1 MESNKRPN
9 SSHQAPRHGER
20 QTSGRQPAAK
30 KKKKRSAA
38 GALGSTL
45 SYILFI
51 LGISLLLSTFII
63 LVANDMFALVKDE
76 HTVMLEFDED
86 LSPGEMGK
94 LLKENDLINYRFFFS
109 MFAKLKHI
117 DSFPKGTFQLSSTM
131 DYGQMI
137 STLQRTSTYQ
147 ETVVVTIPEGYTIKQ
162 IADLMEKA
170 RVCGSADFIETANT
184 YDFSH
189 EMLEDVPMVENRL
202 EGYLFPDTYEFYV
215 SDKPVNVIN
224 KMLNNFVDRYTDEM
238 IKLTEENG
246 MTIAEV
252 VNIASLIERECKI
265 ADEQT
270 RISGVIHNRLDH
282 SDQFPYLDIDAT
294 LLYAIGH
301 KENLTAED
309 LATDTPYNTRLYKG
323 LPPTA
328 ICNPGIGAMLAAIS
342 PEEHDYYYYVAN
354 PETGAHVFS
363 RTLDE
368 HNAAV
373 AEMKALE
380 QE

>member
-1 MESNKRPN
+1 MEPVKRNNNPP
-9 SSHQAPRHGER
+9 SGAHSAPQRSAQR
-20 QTSGRQPAAK
+20 PPQK

-38 GALGSTL
+38 RVLGSTL
-45 SYILFI
+45 SYILMV
-51 LGISLLLSTFII
+51 LGVSLILSTIAI
-63 LVANDMFALVKDE
+63 LVANDMFALVKEE
-76 HTVMLEFDED
+76 HTVMLEFSED
-86 LSPGEMGK
+86 LSPSEMGK
-94 LLKENDLINYRFFFS
+94 ELQESGLIKYRFIFTL
-109 MFAKLKHI
+109 FAKMKDI
-117 DSFPKGTFQLSSTM
+117 ESFSKGTFELNSNM

-137 STLQRTSTYQ
+137 STLQRESTYQ
-147 ETVVVTIPEGYTIKQ
+147 ETVDVTIPEGYSIAQ
-162 IADLMEKA
+162 IAELMEKA
-170 RVCGSADFIETANT
+170 RVCGSEDFIETANT

-189 EMLEDVPMVENRL
+189 EMLQDVPMVENRL

-215 SDKPVNVIN
+215 NDRPVNVIN
-224 KMLNNFVDRYTDEM
+224 KMLNNFVNKYTDEM

-294 LLYAIGH
+294 LLYVIGH

-309 LATDTPYNTRLYKG
+309 LATDTPYNTRLYPG

-328 ICNPGIGAMLAAIS
+328 ICNPGIGALLAAIQ

-354 PETGAHVFS
+354 PQTGEHVFS
-363 RTLDE
+363 RTLEE
-368 HNAAV
+368 HNQAV
-373 AEMKALE
+373 AEMRELE
-380 QE
+380 E